1 MKPHLPLIIL
11 ACLSLQLSAQVKNTY
26 SFAQGDTTQVI
37 ISWDVW
43 AVSGDPILGCN
54 IYRIENMDIPLNEAL
69 LTSADSTYQFVDDSE
84 FDPYFPP
91 KYTIMAIRSSDTLE
105 VAYADGFSSIEFT
118 TLGTDSLVMEFVV
131 WNTDTCCLGIFV
143 YYDYVVAGFTE
154 YHDPFIITFPP
165 GFPFFN
171 GFYDFKLRF
180 FSEYTMSYADLNI
193 TEDFIAHFLTT
204 VGIPE
209 VAEPV
214 HQVGVFPNP
223 LTDGSVMS
231 FYLAEGSYSKIE
243 IYNLTGKK
251 VKSVFEGY
259 LPAGSHTFSI
269 NKNEF
274 APGLYFSRLQTS
286 TGSVVGKMMVK

>member
-11 ACLSLQLSAQVKNTY
+11 VCLSLQLTAQIKNTY
-26 SFAQGDTTQVI
+26 SFAQGNTTQVS
-37 ISWDVW
+37 ISWDAW

-54 IYRIENMDIPLNEAL
+54 IYRIENTDVPLNETL
-69 LTSADSTYQFVDDSE
+69 ITSVDSTYQFIDDTE

-105 VAYADGFSSIEFT
+105 VAYAHGFSSIEFKT
-118 TLGTDSLVMEFVV
+118 VGTDSLEMEFVV
-131 WNTDTCCLGIFV
+131 WNTDTCCLGIYV
-143 YYDYVVAGFTE
+143 YYDDLVAGFTE

-171 GFYDFKLRF
+171 GFYDYKLQF
-180 FSEYTMSYADLNI
+180 FSEYGPYADLKI
-193 TEDFIAHFLTT
+193 TEDFIAYFITT

-214 HQVGVFPNP
+214 QQLGIFPNP
-223 LTDGSVMS
+223 LTESSALS
-231 FYLAEGSYSKIE
+231 FYLAEGSHTQVE
-243 IYNLTGKK
+243 IFNLAGSK
-251 VKSVFEGY
+251 VKSVFDGY
-259 LPAGSHTFSI
+259 LPAGSHKISL
-269 NKNEF
+269 NKNEL

-286 TGSVVGKMMVK
+286 AGIVVGKMMVK